1 MLHLFVV
8 VSSFSSLFKLNMA
21 CYWLFRFLQATTSQN
36 VLTYKFTLNQLLQRS
51 ASILIKQD
59 SFFELQSEAKWYYKV
74 GQVLQNR
81 VVFIIKWDSNYKVVQ
96 HREQMKETGEID
108 FVNLLFHS
116 TLICLVTDTYRD

>member
-8 VSSFSSLFKLNMA
+8 VSSFSSLFKLSMA
-21 CYWLFRFLQATTSQN
+21 WYWLFIFLQATTSQN

-59 SFFELQSEAKWYYKV
+59 SFFELQSEAKWNYKV
-74 GQVLQNR
+74 GQVLQSR
-81 VVFIIKWDSNYKVVQ
+81 VVFIIKWDNNYKVVQ

>member
-1 MLHLFVV
+1 
-8 VSSFSSLFKLNMA
+8 MA

-36 VLTYKFTLNQLLQRS
+36 VLTYKFTLNQLLQRR

-74 GQVLQNR
+74 GQVLQSR

-116 TLICLVTDTYRD
+116 ALICLVTDTYRD